1 MKTLHVYLLREVLA
15 TLLMTVAVF
24 TFVLLIGNVLKDI
37 LPLLLNRQVGL
48 LTVGKALLLLIPF
61 VLAFSLPMGMLTAT
75 LLVFGRFSADQE
87 LTAARASGISLLSL
101 ASPIVAFSL
110 LLCLLCACINLHI
123 APVCR
128 VAFNQMR
135 VEIGIERANQGLP
148 EDQFITDFDNT
159 IVYVGKSDTN
169 TLKNVMILLTPD
181 DTNSTLRIHAPRGT
195 YSVDPV
201 TRKVEV
207 HLFEAKSVF
216 VAPGKWAPQY
226 LGEWT
231 YSLTPR
237 GDLLRAQGTK
247 LRNMTFL
254 QSVEQAGWPAG
265 PAHRGIDHS
274 HPGADEPAV
283 VVFLRLLRLHPAGY
297 PARHPCP
304 PARNQ
309 HRFCHRP
316 GTRDALLQ
324 LPHRRRFAVHPA
336 ATAAQP
342 HPLVSQ
348 FSLPGRGRRAA
359 LAGQPG
365 RVSFREGFNHE
376 RTLAPSWVPRGTH
389 FSARKFFT
397 IVRPLSVRMLSG

>member
-135 VEIGIERANQGLP
+135 VQIGIERANQGLP

-254 QSVEQAGWPAG
+254 QLQAELRSMKQRIAASSLFRGASPSNQPAG
-265 PAHRGIDHS
+265 PLARRIEELTTPILVQMNRQLSFSFACFGFTLLGI
-274 HPGADEPAV
+274 PLAIRV
-283 VVFLRLLRLHPAGY
+283 
-297 PARHPCP
+297 
-304 PARNQ
+304 
-309 HRFCHRP
+309 
-316 GTRDALLQ
+316 
-324 LPHRRRFAVHPA
+324 HRRETNIGFAIALGLVTLYYSFLIA
-336 ATAAQP
+336 GDSLSTQP
-342 HPLVSQ
+342 QLLP
-348 FSLPGRGRRAA
+348 SLILWFPNFLFQAVGGVLLWRANRG
-359 LAGQPG
+359 G
-365 RVSFREGFNHE
+365 
-376 RTLAPSWVPRGTH
+376 
-389 FSARKFFT
+389 
-397 IVRPLSVRMLSG
+397 